1 MATTAEPAGAPGPGR
16 PKTHWRNSLRF
27 RMYFR
32 FFAIIAIMVGAT
44 FIVMMKAGRAV
55 LHEYAFRY
63 TEQMGN
69 TLVAEIGQQ
78 IAQTELLAQGIAHMV
93 SSSVRTGA
101 DVAHNVEIILSGLG
115 YTNLVVGAEVW
126 LEPDVTPADMSR
138 VLIWRTNEQ
147 GTLEQRP
154 LETSSPIVPSWYP
167 IARQVPAGRIFW
179 SETVVYPRSTRVG
192 MKGFVPIFANGD
204 FLGVV
209 VLDIDLSQ
217 LRPLLVSQPDAAGY
231 AFAVDRNNKPLFA
244 LNELRG
250 MPASLN
256 EIPSVSSMLERIDER
271 TSSWL
276 VMMGPQ
282 FQSLKDALLPLAGVS
297 EREADVVSAML
308 LDTLGPRTEESKLL
322 LRQPVENAP
331 IVDENAQVF
340 VFHVPRTYWKLVMVK
355 PESAI
360 MAPTRSIA
368 AKILALLVIIMVV
381 PLATVFLLLRRDFMG
396 PVRHMSRSL
405 MGLSDTQGDLLQGL
419 GGSAVNELVELAYA
433 FNRRT
438 DALRNANLQL
448 RREIEGRVRTENA
461 LRESEARFRNV
472 LENTRDLLYKL
483 NLRARQYEYVSPAS
497 LEVTGFTPDELVG
510 MGADEIVDRIHP
522 DDRAAVRSHFRQLL
536 GDQGQSRASLQI
548 EYRWRHKNGS
558 YIWASEHRTL
568 VRNERG
574 EAVALIGSTR
584 DVTERKKVEREFGR
598 IRRYLQSMIDSMP
611 SVLVGVD
618 GQCIVTHWNRE
629 ATRVT
634 GIDAQ
639 DTLGKPFQDV
649 YPLREDLMNRVCG
662 AVTRGEPL
670 ESERFKARVAE
681 GEDRNLELIVFP
693 LLVDGGE
700 GAVIRI
706 DDVTSRAQIE
716 EMMVQTEKMM
726 SVGGLAAG
734 MAHEINN
741 PLGGIL
747 QACQNIERRTS
758 PDLAMNTKIAEELG
772 TSIETIRD
780 YMERRKVLE
789 FIRGIRSDGTR
800 AAKII
805 ADMLAFSRRSESK
818 FAPVSFPNLVDT
830 VIRLAANDYDLKKHY
845 DFKRIKII
853 KDFDPELEMVRCDR
867 TKLEQVLLNLIKNS
881 AQAMAFA
888 EQDHTDPTLTIRSRK
903 EKDYAR
909 IEIADNGPGMDEKTR
924 RRAFEPFFTTKEV
937 GVGTGLGLSV
947 SYFIITKQHK
957 GMMSVESAP
966 GKGAK
971 FIIRL
976 PLELEE

>member
-1 MATTAEPAGAPGPGR
+1 MTTTGDPAAAPSPGR

-32 FFAIIAIMVGAT
+32 FVTIIAIMVSAT
-44 FIVMMKAGRAV
+44 FVVMMKAGRAV

-93 SSSVRTGA
+93 SSSIRTGA
-101 DVAHNVEIILSGLG
+101 DVAHNVDIILSGLG

-126 LEPDVTPADMSR
+126 LEPDVTPAHTSR
-138 VLIWRTNEQ
+138 VLIWRTNDH

-154 LETSSPIVPSWYP
+154 LDTSSPIVPSWYP
-167 IARQVPAGRIFW
+167 IARQVPSGRILW
-179 SETVVYPRSTRVG
+179 SETVVYPRTDRVG
-192 MKGFVPIFANGD
+192 MKGFVPIADDRGFH
-204 FLGVV
+204 GVV

-217 LRPLLVSQPDAAGY
+217 LRPLLMVQPDTSGY
-231 AFAVDRNNKPLFA
+231 AFAVDRNNKPLYR
-244 LNELRG
+244 LSELRG
-250 MPASLN
+250 MPNTLS
-256 EIPSVSSMLERIDER
+256 EIPSITEMLHRIDQR
-271 TSSWL
+271 TSGWL
-276 VMMGPQ
+276 VMKGPA
-282 FQSLKDALLPLAGVS
+282 FQSMKDTLLPLAGVS
-297 EREADVVSAML
+297 ERETDAIAAML
-308 LDTLGPRTEESKLL
+308 LDVLDEHTKDSKLL
-322 LRQPVENAP
+322 MRDAVDNAP

-340 VFHVPRTYWKLVMVK
+340 IFHVPRTYWKLIMVK

-368 AKILALLVIIMVV
+368 AKILGLLMVIMVV

-419 GGSAVNELVELAYA
+419 GRSAVNELVELAYA

-497 LEVTGFTPDELVG
+497 FEVTGFTPEELVN

-522 DDRAAVRSHFRQLL
+522 DDRAMIRSHFRQLL
-536 GDQGQSRASLQI
+536 SDQSRNRASLQI

-558 YIWASEHRTL
+558 YIWASEQRTL

-611 SVLVGVD
+611 SVLIGVD
-618 GQCIVTHWNRE
+618 GQCNVTHWNNE

-634 GIDAQ
+634 GLDPDQA
-639 DTLGKPFQDV
+639 LGRPFPEV
-649 YPLREDLMNRVCG
+649 YPLREDQMERVCA

-670 ESERFKARVAE
+670 ESERFKVRGAE
-681 GEDRNLELIVFP
+681 GEDRHHELIVFP

-758 PDLAMNTKIAEELG
+758 PDLPMNQKVAQELG
-772 TSIETIRD
+772 TTMDVIRE

-789 FIRGIRSDGTR
+789 FIRGIRADGTR

-853 KDFDPELEMVRCDR
+853 KDFDPELEVVRCDR

-966 GKGAK
+966 GQGAK

>member
-1 MATTAEPAGAPGPGR
+1 MTTTEERGGGASSGR
-16 PKTHWRNSLRF
+16 PKAHWRNSLRF

-32 FFAIIAIMVGAT
+32 FFVIIAIMVSAT
-44 FIVMMKAGRAV
+44 FVVMMKAGRAV

-69 TLVAEIGQQ
+69 TRIAEIGQQ
-78 IAQTELLAQGIAHMV
+78 IVQTELLAQGIAHMV
-93 SSSVRTGA
+93 ASSIGTGS
-101 DVAHNVEIILSGLG
+101 DIAHNVDVILATLG
-115 YTNLVVGAEVW
+115 YTHLVVGAEVW
-126 LEPDVTPADMSR
+126 IEPAVLPADESR
-138 VLIWRTNEQ
+138 VLIWRTNDE
-147 GTLEQRP
+147 GRLEQRP
-154 LETSSPIVPSWYP
+154 LGTSSPIVPSWYP
-167 IARQVPAGRIFW
+167 IARRVPADRIFW
-179 SETVVYPRSTRVG
+179 SETVVYPQTNRAG
-192 MKGFVPIFANGD
+192 MKGFVPIFGGEE

-217 LRPLLVSQPDAAGY
+217 LHALLVSRPGPSGY
-231 AFAVDRNNKPLFA
+231 TLAVDRNNKPIFPLE
-244 LNELRG
+244 ELRG
-250 MPASLN
+250 MPPSLN
-256 EIPSVSSMLERIDER
+256 EVPKLEAMLTDIDAR
-271 TSSWL
+271 TGDRL
-276 VMMGPQ
+276 LTAGPR
-282 FQSLKDALLPLAGVS
+282 FQALKDVLLPVPGISEHEVDLA
-297 EREADVVSAML
+297 AAML
-308 LDTLGPRTEESKLL
+308 LDVLGPPTADSKLL
-322 LRQPVENAP
+322 VRESLDQAP
-331 IVDENAQVF
+331 IVDESAQVF
-340 VFHVPRTYWKLVMVK
+340 VFHVPRTYWKLLMVK

-360 MAPTRSIA
+360 MAPTQSVA
-368 AKILALLVIIMVV
+368 MKILGLLMIIMVV

-419 GGSAVNELVELAYA
+419 GDSAVNELVDLAYA

-438 DALRNANLQL
+438 DALRNANLRL

-483 NLRARQYEYVSPAS
+483 NLRARHYEYVSPVS
-497 LEVTGFTPDELVG
+497 LEVTGFTPEELVA
-510 MGADEIVDRIHP
+510 MGAHDIVDRIHP
-522 DDRAAVRSHFRQLL
+522 DDRAVVHAHFRQLL
-536 GDQGQSRASLQI
+536 GNPQNSHASSHL

-558 YIWASEHRTL
+558 YIWASENRTL

-584 DVTERKKVEREFGR
+584 DVTERKNVEREVSR
-598 IRRYLQSMIDSMP
+598 IRRYLQSIIDSMP
-611 SVLVGVD
+611 SVLIGVD
-618 GQCIVTHWNRE
+618 GQCIVTHWNHE

-634 GIDAQ
+634 G
-639 DTLGKPFQDV
+639 LGAEQVLGRPFHEV
-649 YPLREDLMNRVCG
+649 YPLPEEPMARVCD
-662 AVTRGEPL
+662 AVRRGELETERFRTRGQDE
-670 ESERFKARVAE
+670 
-681 GEDRNLELIVFP
+681 EDRYLELMVFP
-693 LLVDGGE
+693 LVVDGVE

-706 DDVTSRAQIE
+706 DDVTGRAQIE

-758 PDLAMNTKIAEELG
+758 AELPMNRKVAEELG
-772 TSIETIRD
+772 TSIDTVRE

-789 FIRGIRSDGTR
+789 FIRGIRADGTR

-818 FAPVSFPNLVDT
+818 FAPVDFANLVDT

-845 DFKRIKII
+845 DFKRIMIVR
-853 KDFDPELEMVRCDR
+853 DFDSELETIRCDR
-867 TKLEQVLLNLIKNS
+867 TKIEQVLLNLIKNS

-888 EQDHTDPTLTIRSRK
+888 EQDHTEPTLTIRTRK
-903 EKDYAR
+903 EKEYAR
-909 IEIADNGPGMDEKTR
+909 IEIADNGPGMDEKIR

-947 SYFIITKQHK
+947 SYFIIAKQHK
-957 GMMSVESAP
+957 GTMSVESEL

-976 PLELEE
+976 PLDLEE